1 MKKLN
6 KFENWFRNL
15 GGDINNLDV
24 SIIFDKLNQRRK
36 NQNWLKN
43 NSIFVKENINYKFNF
58 ENR

>member
-6 KFENWFRNL
+6 RFENWFRNL

-24 SIIFDKLNQRRK
+24 SLIFDKLNHKRK
-36 NQNWLKN
+36 NENWLKN

-58 ENR
+58 EN